1 MIALLGHNDM
11 KNAIGYALSY
21 PNRMSTEIEDLDLG
35 RVRTLEFREVD
46 QERFPCL
53 ALARQ
58 AVDEGPGA
66 TMMFNAAN
74 EVAGRMF
81 IAGQIGFYDISRII
95 ADGLSQDTARFEVD
109 LDDLMEADREAKAIV
124 TGIAARA
131 ASKRL

>member
-11 KNAIGYALSY
+11 NNAIGYALSY

-35 RVRTLEFREVD
+35 GVRPLEFREVD

-58 AVDEGPGA
+58 AVDEGRGA
-66 TMMFNAAN
+66 AIMFNAAN

-81 IAGQIGFYDISRII
+81 IAGQFGFYDIGRII

-109 LDDLMEADREAKAIV
+109 LDDLMDADREAKAIV